1 MLCCDY
7 LKFMIFIEL
16 NYMYVWC
23 LVVWRK
29 KIVLLKEVVFEVEKV
44 LFKILFLI
52 SVIIFKIILNGIY

>member
-1 MLCCDY
+1 M
-7 LKFMIFIEL
+7 FG
-16 NYMYVWC
+16 VW
-23 LVVWRK
+23 LFGEK